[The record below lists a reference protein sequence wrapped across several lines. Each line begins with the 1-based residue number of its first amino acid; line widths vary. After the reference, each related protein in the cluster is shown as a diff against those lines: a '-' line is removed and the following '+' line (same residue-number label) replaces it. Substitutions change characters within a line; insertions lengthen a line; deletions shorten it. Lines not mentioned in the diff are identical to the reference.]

1 MVDYKEFYAKTKGDF
16 FRMSK
21 EADKYFTRS
30 DGGFAL
36 FWINSP
42 SPHKTLSVEYSPGDY
57 PALTV
62 TVRARWKGTI
72 DIKLY
77 EKDTAWSEAKQSW

>member
-42 SPHKTLSVEYSPGDY
+42 SPHKILARRLPSSYRNSPCKMERY
-57 PALTV
+57 N
-62 TVRARWKGTI
+62 
-72 DIKLY
+72 
-77 EKDTAWSEAKQSW
+77 

>member
-1 MVDYKEFYAKTKGDF
+1 MASKNEFYAKTKGDF

-21 EADKYFTRS
+21 EADKAFS
-30 DGGFAL
+30 GPMDGFAL

-42 SPHKTLSVEYSPGDY
+42 TPHKTLSVEYLPGNY

-62 TVRARWKGTI
+62 TVRALWKGTI
-72 DIKLY
+72 DIKDY
-77 EKDTAWSEAKQSW
+77 EDNPDWTKAESW